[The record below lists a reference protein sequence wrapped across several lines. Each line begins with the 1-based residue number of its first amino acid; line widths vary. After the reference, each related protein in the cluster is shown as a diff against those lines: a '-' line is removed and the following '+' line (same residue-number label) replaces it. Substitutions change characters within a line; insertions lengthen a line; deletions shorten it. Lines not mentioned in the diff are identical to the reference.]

1 MAKALKTE
9 YNLSYEARSDPG
21 FNCAMGS
28 LL

>member
-9 YNLSYEARSDPG
+9 YNHSYEARSDPG
-21 FNCAMGS
+21 FNCVMGI